1 MKKVSLLVCVLLFSS
16 CAVQQPSGS
25 AAGKVYTIPESEMA
39 QYQERFN
46 QPAKKEKTAPQKA
59 KRSGAGDGPSVAG
72 KTIPSTTNG
81 QTVQWR
87 FTDDKVTMIGEKRT
101 LRGDYEQR
109 GKNLYFNI
117 TGKKIAAVYDGRK
130 ITFAA
135 EKKRPAADYTQ
146 YQKPYADD
154 CVMHE
159 GYYRC
164 WYIHVPETLN
174 SAAPLLVDMHGF
186 GGNPE
191 RQRMLTGFDRLADE
205 EKFIVVWPL
214 GMNASWNAGPLCC
227 GHSVKDNVDDVGFLR
242 KMIARVSGEQNID
255 QRRIYVTGLSN
266 GSGMSQ
272 RFANEASDLVAATAS
287 LALYLLVPK
296 SETYSP
302 VPMLEIHGTKDS
314 VVNFE
319 GAGTFPGAI
328 RNLETW
334 AAMNQCS
341 GEAVESWREGPH
353 YALTYE
359 DCQQG
364 AEVTLVTIHEGGH
377 VIYPSQG
384 SRINTTGMAW
394 DFMKR
399 FSK

>member
-1 MKKVSLLVCVLLFSS
+1 MNKVFLLFCVLLFSS
-16 CAVQQPSGS
+16 CAVQQLSGWP
-25 AAGKVYTIPESEMA
+25 AGKVYTIPESEMA

-59 KRSGAGDGPSVAG
+59 KLSRAGDGPSVAG

-87 FTDDKVTMIGEKRT
+87 FTDDKVTMIGEKKT

-109 GKNLYFNI
+109 GKNLYFDI

-186 GGNPE
+186 GNNPE

-242 KMIARVSGEQNID
+242 KMIARISGEQNID

-287 LALYLLVPK
+287 FALYLLVPK
-296 SETYSP
+296 SDTYSP

-319 GAGTFPGAI
+319 GAGAFLGAI